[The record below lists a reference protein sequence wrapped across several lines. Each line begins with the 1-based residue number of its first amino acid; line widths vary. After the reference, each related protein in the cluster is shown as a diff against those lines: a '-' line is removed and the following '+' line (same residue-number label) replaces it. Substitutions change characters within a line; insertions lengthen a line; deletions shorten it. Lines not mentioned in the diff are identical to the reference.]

1 MKIVN
6 AITIEQ
12 LNTINTSLA
21 SRLIQVGSRLKT
33 YSDNKAYWIN
43 VELSDGKMYIS
54 ADNGFDIS
62 DEVEVSFTDMEAI
75 KKFIKDGL

>member
-33 YSDNKAYWIN
+33 DSDNKAYWIN

>member
-33 YSDNKAYWIN
+33 DSDNKAYWLN
-43 VELSDGKMYIS
+43 VELSDGKMYIF